1 MYHRN
6 RVFFI
11 HMPFIESAIIEH
23 YHSENFNDHYSSHT
37 WNEDNYDF
45 DQQLKNG
52 CGKIIII

>member
-1 MYHRN
+1 
-6 RVFFI
+6 
-11 HMPFIESAIIEH
+11 MPFIESAIIEH